1 MRNNQVNN
9 NLNQLLNNEVIKN
22 QRLESE
28 IQKLRNE
35 LIASRQI
42 QENQKNEINS
52 LRSKIQQ
59 LQYENQNLRNA
70 YKFNM
75 GNNQINN

>member
-28 IQKLRNE
+28 I
-35 LIASRQI
+35 
-42 QENQKNEINS
+42 KN
-52 LRSKIQQ
+52 
-59 LQYENQNLRNA
+59 
-70 YKFNM
+70 
-75 GNNQINN
+75 

>member
-70 YKFNM
+70 YK
-75 GNNQINN
+75 I